1 MHRVLNKLKLQKQK
15 SSTRLHPDTDLYAT
29 GTSLRSGILKLR
41 EARKQRQ
48 KTAGVLESD
57 PPATEPN
64 ILPTVNSSPTGS
76 DHVATEMATTSSPAS
91 NSNSNDPTDPDPFRT
106 ILNHSQNPNFNHSVL
121 SNVNGN
127 STTVTNHYTYNVSGN
142 LSVLRSL
149 DESCHLLRE
158 DEQEIFQSA
167 PDTHSM
173 NRTQSLTGIGIYM
186 PTSGGDSRNHSR
198 NNRPA
203 TKPECVQENMYVS
216 SGSDRSRYVVVIE
229 ARLTSPHE
237 IFELKTGSFFFFFY
251 I

>member
-106 ILNHSQNPNFNHSVL
+106 VSTTIGTMNTIMTQVQTTQILNHSQNPNFNHSVL

-186 PTSGGDSRNHSR
+186 PTSGGDSR
-198 NNRPA
+198 
-203 TKPECVQENMYVS
+203 ECFQQ
-216 SGSDRSRYVVVIE
+216 
-229 ARLTSPHE
+229 PQQ
-237 IFELKTGSFFFFFY
+237 K
-251 I
+251 